1 MICLCSSS
9 NPLKS
14 YFGSLLSFNDKFSVL
29 EAVFEGIAGFCT
41 QLLKERLRQ
50 NQDYSIADLP

>member
-1 MICLCSSS
+1 MPSSES
-9 NPLKS
+9 SELPFRL
-14 YFGSLLSFNDKFSVL
+14 NDKFSVL